1 MPFRV
6 RISHN
11 NTIRTVERSLLA
23 ADTDGYANAKSGT
36 TRECAARGLV
46 NAYRDMSTSHSQYL
60 SGRSLGGLD
69 GAAALPA
76 ATAAGGRPIA
86 RRKGRNRVRSDSR
99 GWKSLLLSLLRY
111 GLLKSFGGAGGL
123 SYSPKLIHL
132 TYTTGSANRP
142 RVTARAAKPA
152 APWFLRAKRGTL
164 RLGDCV

>member
-1 MPFRV
+1 
-6 RISHN
+6 
-11 NTIRTVERSLLA
+11 
-23 ADTDGYANAKSGT
+23 
-36 TRECAARGLV
+36 
-46 NAYRDMSTSHSQYL
+46 MSTSHSQSL
-60 SGRSLGGLD
+60 SNRSLGGLD

-86 RRKGRNRVRSDSR
+86 HRKGRNRVRSDPR
-99 GWKSLLLSLLRY
+99 GWKSLLLSLLRS

-123 SYSPKLIHL
+123 PYSPKLIHL

>member
-6 RISHN
+6 RIH
-11 NTIRTVERSLLA
+11 TITLSVHLNDPFWLQTQTGTPMQRA
-23 ADTDGYANAKSGT
+23 ALFAIAQVRVLVRFRDT
-36 TRECAARGLV
+36 
-46 NAYRDMSTSHSQYL
+46 STSHSQSL
-60 SGRSLGGLD
+60 SSRSLGGLD